1 MAILTVRGT
10 FSRVWPAILASTIL
24 LLAGTAGENKSRLE
38 YESGYRIKAACLYN
52 FAKFIEWP
60 RTENAKSFTVGILGN
75 DPFGDAIDKFVQQ
88 KSINGRSVVV
98 RRLLTPEQAR
108 ECDLVYLG
116 SPEML
121 ANLVRA
127 VEHSSV
133 LTVGESAHFTN
144 AGGMIG
150 FVVIDD
156 NVRFDVNTANT
167 TKAGLLVSSRLLQLA
182 RTVVEGTQGRP

>member
-1 MAILTVRGT
+1 MAGI
-10 FSRVWPAILASTIL
+10 
-24 LLAGTAGENKSRLE
+24 AGENKNRLE
-38 YESGYRIKAACLYN
+38 YESGYRIKAACLYS

-60 RTENAKSFTVGILGN
+60 KTENAKAFTVGILGD
-75 DPFGDAIDKFVQQ
+75 DPFGDTIDKFVQQ
-88 KSINGRSVVV
+88 KSINGRSIVV
-98 RRLLTPEQAR
+98 RRLHTPEQAK

-116 SPEML
+116 SPEKQASL
-121 ANLVRA
+121 LRA

-133 LTVGESAHFTN
+133 LTVGESAHFIH

-156 NVRFDVNTANT
+156 NVRFDVNTANA

-182 RTVVEGTQGRP
+182 RTVVEGDQVRP